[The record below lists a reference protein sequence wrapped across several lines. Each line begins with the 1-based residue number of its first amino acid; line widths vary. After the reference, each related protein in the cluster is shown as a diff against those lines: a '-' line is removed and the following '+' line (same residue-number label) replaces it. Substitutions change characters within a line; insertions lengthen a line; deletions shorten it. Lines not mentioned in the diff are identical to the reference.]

1 MAKILIGKIKGP
13 QGEQGPKGDKGDQG
27 IQGIQGKQGIQGP
40 QGPTGP
46 RGPQGEKGDKGNTG
60 SVGPTGPKGE
70 QGVQGPKGDPFTYE
84 DFTTEQLSALVGP
97 QGPQGEQ
104 GPKGN
109 AGTTDWNELENRP
122 FYDNIVTEYAECR
135 LEKTAGDANGAGHAS
150 SQEVAKLIFEDPS
163 CITLRFNGDDH
174 TLTGEYYDEDR
185 YRYYKIIDK
194 SGTRLSAKFYIELYN
209 GAPRGFIGYKELY
222 GTTYM
227 IVKAN
232 SIKGE
237 LVKIDPKFLPD
248 SIGSVK
254 SVNGI
259 EPDETGNVQ
268 IEFPEESGVSSWND
282 LTDKPFYEETVTN
295 VIPGLNIAWDGN
307 MDDLPNFRV
316 GRNLV
321 YRVSDITPTLEQ
333 LQTAT
338 AALSNVSNGQPNGQ
352 TFKLSEFSV
361 LDNTDQV
368 VSING
373 AVSVAVVYD
382 ESYGYP
388 TGLYL
393 QNNYS
398 LFISSLTSPDIENTS
413 TELKTLDKKFL
424 PEALQFGEETIVTH
438 LDTITWDGNTEGLTQ
453 FAGSIQTYA
462 SAPTPEFYR
471 VFNGAPQMSDLAN
484 GCTVQL
490 FLYGSLEDPVTL
502 TSENIVDGGAYYAMA
517 NQYEEVQV
525 IIIPEDT
532 NDDGTELLKGVY
544 FRRMPYDDV
553 YLAKFSISGYTFEAI
568 ETTVTKIDPKFLP
581 ESIDEEG
588 VAQVVRNN
596 FPGGIGFSDREI
608 DVTWNGNTNGL
619 ESFELDGM
627 VVYKI
632 SDAVLTLDNLPGAML
647 TLTDTGQPISVEE
660 FSQPAMEGVII
671 LGAEF
676 AFAISSSNTPFP
688 SMGVWVDPQAPR
700 FTVTKGTIG
709 KIDFKY
715 LPGQIVTGMAN
726 INEVLGSIET
736 NITDSWGVNVDFPI
750 LNLQNGDEV
759 YVEITTSTD
768 GTYSN
773 GSLTYSGTGTTRVK
787 AVAEVDE
794 DGVYLGLGEVIL
806 YKRIYPSE
814 QTTLMPRMT
823 GLYANYEGN
832 EVMRVFVESSGS
844 FSSTDFTGM
853 CENIPVTI
861 TLNKIEQ
868 QELPAII
875 TMVDVM
881 NPNLRWQLGVVDGE
895 LKILAADK

>member
-84 DFTTEQLSALVGP
+84 DFTTEQLAALVGP

-122 FYDNIVTEYAECR
+122 FHEEFRSDNIVLFESEDIVFREPLNGLTLEIGREYTVIYDGVEYVCTCTENGGDPVVNGPDDLFAFYGASNPEFYCS
-135 LEKTAGDANGAGHAS
+135 EIKTHS
-150 SQEVAKLIFEDPS
+150 IRV
-163 CITLRFNGDDH
+163 
-174 TLTGEYYDEDR
+174 LT
-185 YRYYKIIDK
+185 
-194 SGTRLSAKFYIELYN
+194 
-209 GAPRGFIGYKELY
+209 
-222 GTTYM
+222 
-227 IVKAN
+227 
-232 SIKGE
+232 KGE
-237 LVKIDPKFLPD
+237 PVAVQVINKEALP
-248 SIGSVK
+248 
-254 SVNGI
+254 
-259 EPDETGNVQ
+259 
-268 IEFPEESGVSSWND
+268 
-282 LTDKPFYEETVTN
+282 
-295 VIPGLNIAWDGN
+295 
-307 MDDLPNFRV
+307 
-316 GRNLV
+316 
-321 YRVSDITPTLEQ
+321 EQ
-333 LQTAT
+333 LQ
-338 AALSNVSNGQPNGQ
+338 
-352 TFKLSEFSV
+352 FS
-361 LDNTDQV
+361 
-368 VSING
+368 
-373 AVSVAVVYD
+373 
-382 ESYGYP
+382 
-388 TGLYL
+388 
-393 QNNYS
+393 
-398 LFISSLTSPDIENTS
+398 
-413 TELKTLDKKFL
+413 
-424 PEALQFGEETIVTH
+424 EETTVTH
-438 LDTITWDGNTEGLTQ
+438 RNVLTWDGNTEGLVQ
-453 FAGSIQTYA
+453 FVRPQQPKSYA
-462 SAPTPEFYR
+462 PSFEFYK
-471 VFNGAPQMSDLAN
+471 VYDFAPQLSDLQKGGMLETA
-484 GCTVQL
+484 TPSD
-490 FLYGSLEDPVTL
+490 GSWTTEF
-502 TSENIVDGGAYYAMA
+502 TSEHVVNMNTYYVIEVDCNSAMIIV
-517 NQYEEVQV
+517 
-525 IIIPEDT
+525 PENT
-532 NDDGTELLKGVY
+532 NDNGTELTKGVY
-544 FRRMPYDDV
+544 FGHDGYA
-553 YLAKFSISGYTFEAI
+553 YFSKFSINDYTFEIVKI
-568 ETTVTKIDPKFLP
+568 EIKKIDPKFLP

-588 VAQVVRNN
+588 ISKVVRNK
-596 FPGGIGFSDREI
+596 FPGGIGFSDMEI
-608 DVTWNGNTNGL
+608 DITWDGNINDL
-619 ESFELDGM
+619 ESFESDGKIL
-627 VVYKI
+627 YKI
-632 SDAVLTLDNLPGAML
+632 SDQVLTMGDLTGATLSAQALGGSFPVASMAVEQAPGY
-647 TLTDTGQPISVEE
+647 IS
-660 FSQPAMEGVII
+660 II
-671 LGAEF
+671 SSN
-676 AFAISSSNTPFP
+676 AISIISSNDLGFP
-688 SMGVWVDPQAPR
+688 SLGVWVAPSFPQ
-700 FTVTKGTIG
+700 FTITKGTVG

-736 NITDSWGVNVDFPI
+736 NITDSWGVNVDFPM

-832 EVMRVFVESSGS
+832 EVMRVFVESSGA
-844 FSSTDFTGM
+844 FSSKDFTGM

-881 NPNLRWQLGVVDGE
+881 NPNLRWQLGIVDGE